1 VFSWQHNLSKS
12 QETETVT
19 ETLHM
24 LRRIIWKFLFY
35 LCMKHVKIS
44 GLQSTA
50 TFSDGNG
57 SIHVQT
63 MLSVFKR
70 LLKTVN
76 VWTSNLKVI
85 TANTCIISKWHHYQL
100 LHTPSPNMCWRM
112 LWNQASVIVEKSKQA
127 ELSSLTCW

>member
-1 VFSWQHNLSKS
+1 
-12 QETETVT
+12 
-19 ETLHM
+19 
-24 LRRIIWKFLFY
+24 
-35 LCMKHVKIS
+35 MKHVKIS

-76 VWTSNLKVI
+76 V
-85 TANTCIISKWHHYQL
+85 
-100 LHTPSPNMCWRM
+100 
-112 LWNQASVIVEKSKQA
+112 
-127 ELSSLTCW
+127 